1 MCQYPWPFAITAYR
15 NFWLRPD
22 HPSKLSSPDFYYQSA
37 ARADSIFRKDKIQWE
52 CQNGGQFWTDSAA
65 AGYGGNTS
73 LPDGFCGAGFSSLNA
88 AFIIGLLVDLVFQ
101 VKFSVPAM
109 VTCSLNLPFLLFH
122 RPSCSICGPYADA
135 ASGIFFRGM
144 FLQQLYM
151 FFMMWRFQKRLE
163 HYQNMKGPFYG
174 GGSDSFWSSSEGLGT
189 CGRAHL
195 VSLCIRCRYFCY
207 PHLSNLQPEMRWG
220 KKKTSC
226 RTKYMR
232 KFVTRIANLNLTL
245 MVPLISSS
253 QDTTMPS
260 RDISTSSAGSDSLEI
275 LFFRTILLFPF
286 SFNVVPQPPAL
297 PTLFFLS
304 LLLCR
309 SLVASIS
316 YCCVPASDIP
326 SRVAY

>member
-1 MCQYPWPFAITAYR
+1 M
-15 NFWLRPD
+15 
-22 HPSKLSSPDFYYQSA
+22 
-37 ARADSIFRKDKIQWE
+37 
-52 CQNGGQFWTDSAA
+52 
-65 AGYGGNTS
+65 
-73 LPDGFCGAGFSSLNA
+73 
-88 AFIIGLLVDLVFQ
+88 
-101 VKFSVPAM
+101 
-109 VTCSLNLPFLLFH
+109 
-122 RPSCSICGPYADA
+122 
-135 ASGIFFRGM
+135 
-144 FLQQLYM
+144 
-151 FFMMWRFQKRLE
+151 
-163 HYQNMKGPFYG
+163 
-174 GGSDSFWSSSEGLGT
+174 
-189 CGRAHL
+189 
-195 VSLCIRCRYFCY
+195 
-207 PHLSNLQPEMRWG
+207 
-220 KKKTSC
+220 
-226 RTKYMR
+226 
-232 KFVTRIANLNLTL
+232 TRIANLNLTL